1 MDFNFTPEEEDL
13 RRRVRKVAVEELAP
27 LAPEVDESDDV
38 SWEVVKIMAREGLFG
53 YIAPREYGGHGV
65 VRVTNICIVREELA
79 RACAQA
85 DTTFAMNGLGGYPIV
100 LAGSEEQKRRYL
112 PPLASGEKLGSFALT
127 EPDGGSDVAAMK
139 TVAVRD
145 GDSYVLNGM
154 KRFVSQTGA
163 AHTYTVFAKTDPQ
176 ARSRAISAFV
186 VEEGTPGFDTHRKL
200 KLLAPHAIGEPLF
213 EDCRIPASNLL
224 GQEGDGMKI
233 ALSTLD
239 MFRTTV
245 AAAVTGLALAAYDEA
260 ISYAQHRFAFGQ
272 PLAEFQATQFKIADM
287 VTSIDAAR
295 LLLYRAA
302 WLKDQGQDRV
312 ILEASMAKLFAT
324 EMAQRVADEALQIH
338 GGMGVVK
345 GMTVERIFRE
355 VRAARIYEGTSEIQ
369 RITIAREIFK
379 RVRG

>member
-1 MDFNFTPEEEDL
+1 MDFNFTPEEETL
-13 RRRVRKVAVEELAP
+13 RRHIRKVAVEELEP
-27 LAPEVDESDDV
+27 LAPEADESY
-38 SWEVVKIMAREGLFG
+38 EVTPQVTQILAREGLFR
-53 YIAPREYGGHGV
+53 YIAPEEYGGHGI
-65 VRVTNICIVREELA
+65 RVTNICIVREELA

-85 DTTFAMNGLGGYPIV
+85 DTTFAMNGLGSYPTV
-100 LAGSEEQKRRYL
+100 LAGSEEQKRRYM

-139 TVAVRD
+139 TIAVRD

-163 AHTYTVFAKTDPQ
+163 AHTYTVFAKTDPS
-176 ARSRAISAFV
+176 ARSRGISAFV
-186 VEEGTPGFDTHRKL
+186 VEEGTPGFSTDRRL
-200 KLLAPHAIGEPLF
+200 RLLAPHAIGEPLF
-213 EDCRIPASNLL
+213 EDCRIPVSNLL
-224 GQEGDGMKI
+224 GKEGDGMKI

-245 AAAVTGLALAAYDEA
+245 GAAVLGLALAAYDEA
-260 ISYAQHRFAFGQ
+260 ISYSQHRFAFSQ
-272 PLAEFQATQFKIADM
+272 PPAEFQATQFKIADM
-287 VTSIDAAR
+287 ATSIDAAR
-295 LLLYRAA
+295 LLIYRAA

-324 EMAQRVADEALQIH
+324 EMAQKVADDSLQIH

-345 GMTVERIFRE
+345 GMAIERIFRE

-369 RITIAREIFK
+369 RITISREILK

>member
-1 MDFNFTPEEEDL
+1 MDFNFTPDEEEL

-38 SWEVVKIMAREGLFG
+38 SWEVVRIMARAGLFG
-53 YIAPREYGGHGV
+53 YIAPREYGGHG

-85 DTTFAMNGLGGYPIV
+85 DTTFAMNGLGGFPIV
-100 LAGSEEQKRRYL
+100 LAGNEEQKRRYL
-112 PPLASGEKLGSFALT
+112 PPLATGEKLGSFALT

-154 KRFVSQTGA
+154 KRFISQTGA

-213 EDCRIPASNLL
+213 EDCRIPSSNLL
-224 GQEGDGMKI
+224 GREGDGMKI

-239 MFRTTV
+239 TFRTTV
-245 AAAVTGLALAAYDEA
+245 AAAVMGLARAAYDEA
-260 ISYAQHRFAFGQ
+260 ISYAQRRFAFGQ

-287 VTSIDAAR
+287 ATSIDAAR

-324 EMAQRVADEALQIH
+324 EVAQRVADEAMQIH

-345 GMTVERIFRE
+345 GVTVERIFRE

-369 RITIAREIFK
+369 RLTIAREIFK
-379 RVRG
+379 GVRG

>member
-1 MDFNFTPEEEDL
+1 MDFNFTPAEEDL

-27 LAPEVDESDDV
+27 LAPQVDESDEV
-38 SWEVVKIMAREGLFG
+38 SWEVVKIMAREKLFG
-53 YIAPREYGGHGV
+53 YIAPKEYGGHG
-65 VRVTNICIVREELA
+65 VRVTNICIVREELS

-85 DTTFAMNGLGGYPIV
+85 DNTFAMNGLGGYPIV
-100 LAGSEEQKRRYL
+100 LGGNETQKRRYL

-127 EPDGGSDVAAMK
+127 EPDCGSDVAAMK
-139 TVAVRD
+139 TVAVRQ

-176 ARSRAISAFV
+176 ARSRGISAFV
-186 VEEGTPGFDTHRKL
+186 VEEGTPGFSTQRKL

-213 EDCRIPASNLL
+213 EDCRIPAANLL
-224 GQEGDGMKI
+224 GREGDGMKI

-239 MFRTTV
+239 VFRTTV
-245 AAAVTGLALAAYDEA
+245 GAAVMGLALAGYDEA
-260 ISYAQHRFAFGQ
+260 LNYAQRRFAFGQ
-272 PLAEFQATQFKIADM
+272 RLAEFQATQFKIADM
-287 VTSIDAAR
+287 ATTIDAAR
-295 LLLYRAA
+295 LLIYRAA
-302 WLKDQGQDRV
+302 WLKDQGQERV

-324 EMAQRVADEALQIH
+324 EVAQRVIDDSLQIH

-345 GMTVERIFRE
+345 GMTIERLFRE

-369 RITIAREIFK
+369 RLTIAREILK